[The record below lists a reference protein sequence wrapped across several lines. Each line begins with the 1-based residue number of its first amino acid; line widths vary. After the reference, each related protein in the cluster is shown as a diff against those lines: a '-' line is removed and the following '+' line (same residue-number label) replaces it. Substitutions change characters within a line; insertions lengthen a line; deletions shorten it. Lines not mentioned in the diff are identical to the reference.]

1 MTKPFVVV
9 MLVITAL
16 AAGYWWGSAGQP
28 ASTPASATGAA
39 DTASAGRQILYY
51 RNPMGLPDIS
61 PVPKKDSMGM
71 DYIPV
76 YADEAA
82 PADDN
87 AVHISPERIQKIGVK
102 TEPAAYRRLHRMIQA
117 LATVQADERLLYTVS
132 PKFEGWIQR
141 LHVSTTGQKIKTG
154 EVLMD
159 VYSPEL
165 ITAQH
170 DYLIAAKGM
179 HWVRESD
186 PDVQAKMQ
194 RLSENALQRLYN
206 WDIAESDLRR
216 LQREGSPM
224 TYLPLR
230 AAVNGV
236 VITKNAV
243 QGKRFMPGDTLYEIA
258 DLSHVWVLAEVF
270 EQDLHMLRPEQTA
283 TISVDAYPGKKFT
296 GRMTFIYPVVTPE
309 TRTTRV
315 RIELA
320 NKEALLKPDMYAR
333 VEFSA
338 QHGPHEVLTVPNSAV
353 LDTGLKKMV
362 LIALGT
368 GRFEPRA
375 IKTGMRADEYTEV
388 LSGLAEG
395 EAVVTR
401 ANFLIDA
408 ESNLKAA
415 LSGFSPSPADVQ
427 PDVDRPDR
435 PADASA
441 QTHHGKGVIRS
452 IDWSAATITLAHEPI
467 ASLQWPAMVMDFRVS
482 DPALLQSVKPGQA
495 IGFMLTA
502 QADGGYRITHLHS
515 AADSAI
521 SSGHGGH

>member
-1 MTKPFVVV
+1 MTKPLAVVT
-9 MLVITAL
+9 LIITAL
-16 AAGYWWGSAGQP
+16 AAGYWWGSSARQSAP
-28 ASTPASATGAA
+28 TPALAGAEE
-39 DTASAGRQILYY
+39 TASAGRQILYY

-82 PADDN
+82 SVDGN
-87 AVHISPERIQKIGVK
+87 AVHISPEKIQKLGVK
-102 TEPAAYRRLHRMIQA
+102 TEPAAYRMLHRTMQA
-117 LATVQADERLLYTVS
+117 LATIQADERLLYTVS

-141 LHVSTTGQKIKTG
+141 LHVSTTGQKIKKG

-179 HWVRESD
+179 HWVRDSA

-230 AAVNGV
+230 AAVNGI
-236 VITKNAV
+236 VIAKNAV

-270 EQDLHMLRPEQTA
+270 EQDLHMLQPGQAA

-315 RIELA
+315 RIELD
-320 NKEALLKPDMYAR
+320 NKEALFKPDMYAR

-338 QHGPHEVLTVPNSAV
+338 QHGRHEVLTIPNSAV

-362 LIALGT
+362 LIALGA

-395 EAVVTR
+395 EAIVTR

-408 ESNLKAA
+408 ESNLRTA
-415 LSGFSPSPADVQ
+415 LSGFNPSPASTQ
-427 PDVDRPDR
+427 PDTDISSRLTET
-435 PADASA
+435 SA
-441 QTHHGKGVIRS
+441 HTHHGRGVIRS
-452 IDWSAATITLAHEPI
+452 IDWSSATVTLAHEPI
-467 ASLQWPAMVMDFRVS
+467 ASLQWPAMIMDFRVS
-482 DPALLQSVKPGQA
+482 DPALLQAIKPGQA
-495 IGFMLTA
+495 ISFMLTE

-515 AADSAI
+515 ATDSTT
-521 SSGHGGH
+521 STGHGRH